1 MYLSDQQEALLGC
14 GPFYRTDCD
23 ADGIDLFDTEAS
35 VLLQALPGLE
45 HNPVATRFLH
55 GHQVILP
62 GARGPGDSGYNVLTD
77 GTPPP
82 GYTSE
87 MAALSFNFVTTM
99 ALLGIA
105 EGDAGCKL
113 NDLATCATIQAL
125 SALTGS
131 TRPEV
136 RAGGNNSFGRRDF
149 QWHGGGEA
157 AVVYPKRN
165 VFGLSA
171 DFAEEFFLTSSA
183 LEFTWI
189 HGAPFAS
196 NRSADLLQEAD
207 VLNLTISVDRPTFI
221 HFLNQNRTF
230 FLNTQMFFRYI
241 ANYDSSFDVNG
252 PFSALG
258 TFTVATGYF
267 QDRLLPAVT
276 WVHDVG
282 SGSGGL
288 VGQVTYRFS
297 EAFSATVGALSFY
310 GQPQEN
316 HLPFNPIAL
325 PDTQTSFES
334 HTRFEGLSAIAEREE
349 LFLRLRYTF

>member
-1 MYLSDQQEALLGC
+1 
-14 GPFYRTDCD
+14 
-23 ADGIDLFDTEAS
+23 
-35 VLLQALPGLE
+35 
-45 HNPVATRFLH
+45 VATRFVA
-55 GHQVILP
+55 GRQVILP
-62 GARGPGDSGYNVLTD
+62 GARGPGEPGYDVLED

-82 GYTSE
+82 GFTSE

-105 EGDAGCKL
+105 EGDAACKL

-125 SALTGS
+125 SAITGS

-136 RAGGNNSFGRRDF
+136 RAGGNNIFGRRDF

-157 AVVYPKRN
+157 SIVYPKRN
-165 VFGLSA
+165 VFGFSA
-171 DFAEEFFLTSSA
+171 DFAEEVLLTSSA
-183 LEFTWI
+183 FEFTWV

-230 FLNTQMFFRYI
+230 FLNTQIFFRYI
-241 ANYDSSFDVNG
+241 VGYDSSFDVNG

-288 VGQVTYRFS
+288 VGQITYRFS

-325 PDTQTSFES
+325 PDTQTRFES
-334 HTRFEGLSAIAEREE
+334 QTRFEGLSAITEREE